1 MNKKEFEMMNQKL
14 IDGYIDRQ
22 KNHAHMLDDDSYPDA
37 KKHRMILPL
46 NPTEKLS
53 HTIVMFQKKL

>member
-22 KNHAHMLDDDSYPDA
+22 KNHAHMLNEDYYPG
-37 KKHRMILPL
+37 
-46 NPTEKLS
+46 EKTHKTGWTYEWVGRNMYES
-53 HTIVMFQKKL
+53 F